1 MVSTLELE
9 RANSLTGYK
18 GVIKLGNGTYQARVR
33 EPGHEQRAVP
43 GTFASAKEAATWLAI
58 LKREPGEE
66 ELLPPASARAAR
78 GQVTIACLIAL
89 PHTSFCPKRA
99 SYAFAGLAGS
109 EEERRASE
117 AGSWGGNGQKGQH

>member
-1 MVSTLELE
+1 MGKLRAQVVREHVEKANKDGLELE
-9 RANSLTGYK
+9 RANSKTGFK
-18 GVIKLGNGTYQARVR
+18 NVIKLANGTYQARLR

-66 ELLPPASARAAR
+66 ELLPPTAARAAR
-78 GQVTIACLIAL
+78 GKVALACLIACT
-89 PHTSFCPKRA
+89 HTPLCSKRA

-109 EEERRASE
+109 EEE
-117 AGSWGGNGQKGQH
+117 